1 MTAAKETSL
10 KEVGEMLTHVVRH
23 MASKEDVARLDKR
36 LDDLKTEM
44 IDQFEHADKQV
55 RANS

>member
-1 MTAAKETSL
+1 MTAAKTSL
-10 KEVGEMLTHVVRH
+10 KEFGEMLTHVVRH
-23 MASKEDVARLDKR
+23 MASKEDVERLDKR

-55 RANS
+55 RVLN